1 MLNRRN
7 SWKKIMLTAYMIIVC
22 VTSVSSA
29 WAASPIHT
37 ETEARKITN
46 AVLATA
52 MTFDEES
59 RNADILQGFKTLPS
73 KYTDEEIEL
82 IARLAY
88 AEAGN
93 QCELGKR
100 LVIDVILNRLEHE
113 NFPKTVEGVINQT
126 NQFSPAMSGSMY
138 KYELNPGMV
147 QLVREELVRRTDSDV
162 IFFRANHYGKYG
174 VPMYQVGG
182 HYFSS
187 YD

>member
-7 SWKKIMLTAYMIIVC
+7 PWKKIVLTAYMIILC
-22 VTSVSSA
+22 VTSASSA
-29 WAASPIHT
+29 WAASPSHT
-37 ETEARKITN
+37 EFEVRKVTN
-46 AVLATA
+46 AVLTA
-52 MTFDEES
+52 ALSSENPELS
-59 RNADILQGFKTLPS
+59 HEFKKLPS
-73 KYTDEEIEL
+73 KYTRDDIEL

-100 LVIDVILNRLEHE
+100 LVIDVVLNRLDHE

-138 KYELNPGMV
+138 KHELDRDMV
-147 QLVREELVRRTDSDV
+147 RLVEEELVRRTDPDV

-174 VPMYQVGG
+174 IPMYQVGG